1 MVDVT
6 LAQLC
11 SANFDLVHPR
21 HSLEASC
28 RLVAVLGAVMNG
40 LKRGRLN
47 LLVIADGADLVSNL
61 REESVLFE
69 WLV

>member
-1 MVDVT
+1 
-6 LAQLC
+6 
-11 SANFDLVHPR
+11 
-21 HSLEASC
+21 
-28 RLVAVLGAVMNG
+28 LVAVLGAVMNG